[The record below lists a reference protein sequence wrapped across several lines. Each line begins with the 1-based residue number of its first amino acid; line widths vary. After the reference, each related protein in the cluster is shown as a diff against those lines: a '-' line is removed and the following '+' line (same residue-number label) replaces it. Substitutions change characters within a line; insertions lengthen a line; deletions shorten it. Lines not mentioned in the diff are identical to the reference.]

1 MEYRRLGR
9 AGIKLSA
16 LSFGSWITFGERLDL
31 NDVRKC
37 MHYAKDQGVN
47 FFDNAEAYANGVS
60 ELIMGEA
67 LRDFRRDELVIST
80 KLFWGGDKPNQQGL
94 SHKHLVEGIQ
104 NSLRRMNLEYVDL
117 LYCHR
122 PDPDTPIEETVR
134 AMDLII
140 RKGWAFYWGTSE
152 WSADQ
157 IEEAHRLANALG
169 MAPPAM
175 EQPEYNLFKR
185 QRVEDEY
192 APLYDTYGMGTTTW
206 SPLEMGILSGKYRD
220 GVPKNSRMAK
230 HEGLSGRLTGEK
242 VARVRDLETIAHELN
257 CTLPQLAIAWCLKNP
272 HVSSVILGASS
283 FEQLQEN
290 LQSFDVL
297 SRLDHSIKSRVEE
310 ITNVES
316 IV

>member
-242 VARVRDLETIAHELN
+242 VARVRDLETVAHELN

-297 SRLDHSIKSRVEE
+297 SRLDHSIKSRIEE